1 MRMRSVHRPLKTAL
15 LLAPLTLGVA
25 GAGGGTTPPAAP
37 APPVRPASAVQPG
50 RPAGS
55 AVSLRALADARGLLF
70 GAAVNHTLFD
80 PNEPD
85 YARTLNRHFNAVVA
99 ENAMKWAGLHNNR
112 EAFAFGFADAIV
124 DTAVKNGQ
132 TVRGH
137 TLVWH
142 DSLPPWVYTIQT
154 REELLRAMQDHVTGV
169 VTHFRGRVRMWDVV
183 NEAVSDAP
191 GHPLRSSPFLNLIG
205 PDFIDEAF
213 RAAHAADPDA
223 KLYYNDYNTDGLNGK
238 SDAVYELVR
247 GMLVRGVPIHG
258 VGFQAHLNTDFDV
271 RGAQVQANLQRF
283 RDLGLDVQM
292 TEVDV
297 QLRPGRPEAGELAR
311 QAAVYR
317 DLLRTCLSVKC
328 AGFVTWGVTDFNS
341 WRAGGRPLIFD
352 DVYDPKPAFAA
363 LAQELAPPGR

>member
-1 MRMRSVHRPLKTAL
+1 MRSVRPILKTLL
-15 LLAPLTLGVA
+15 LLAPLTLGA
-25 GAGGGTTPPAAP
+25 ARAGGGAAPPAAP
-37 APPVRPASAVQPG
+37 TMNPASAVQPA

-55 AVSLRALADARGLLF
+55 AVSLRALADARGLLL
-70 GAAVNHTLFD
+70 GAAVNPTLFD

-85 YARTLNRHFNAVVA
+85 YALTLNRHFNAVVA

-124 DTAVKNGQ
+124 NAAVKNGQ

-154 REELLRAMQDHVTGV
+154 REELLRAMQDHITGV
-169 VTHFRGRVRMWDVV
+169 VTHFRDRVHIWDVV

-191 GHPLRSSPFLNLIG
+191 GHPLRPSPFLNLIG

-213 RAAHAADPDA
+213 RAAHAADPGA

-247 GMLVRGVPIHG
+247 GMLARGVPIHG

-271 RGAQVQANLQRF
+271 TGAQVQANLQRF

-297 QLRPGRPEAGELAR
+297 QLRPARPEADELAR

-317 DLLRTCLSVKC
+317 DLLRTCLNVRC
-328 AGFVTWGVTDFNS
+328 AGFITWGVTDFNS
-341 WRAGGRPLIFD
+341 WRAAGRPLIFD
-352 DVYDPKPAFAA
+352 DVYAPKPAFAA
-363 LAQELAPPGR
+363 VAQELRK

>member
-1 MRMRSVHRPLKTAL
+1 M
-15 LLAPLTLGVA
+15 
-25 GAGGGTTPPAAP
+25 
-37 APPVRPASAVQPG
+37 
-50 RPAGS
+50 
-55 AVSLRALADARGLLF
+55 
-70 GAAVNHTLFD
+70 NHTLFD

-169 VTHFRGRVRMWDVV
+169 VTHFRGRVRIWDVV

-191 GHPLRSSPFLNLIG
+191 GHPLRPSPFLNLIG

-223 KLYYNDYNTDGLNGK
+223 KLYYNDYNTD
-238 SDAVYELVR
+238 A
-247 GMLVRGVPIHG
+247 
-258 VGFQAHLNTDFDV
+258 
-271 RGAQVQANLQRF
+271 
-283 RDLGLDVQM
+283 
-292 TEVDV
+292 
-297 QLRPGRPEAGELAR
+297 
-311 QAAVYR
+311 
-317 DLLRTCLSVKC
+317 
-328 AGFVTWGVTDFNS
+328 
-341 WRAGGRPLIFD
+341 
-352 DVYDPKPAFAA
+352 
-363 LAQELAPPGR
+363 